1 MMPVLKFSR
10 LLATFA
16 RSSLRAH
23 DAATRTTII
32 TGSSRT
38 FSSILLSSPNNSNNN
53 NISYQLPD
61 HIKPFT
67 GIVGDQK
74 LKRSPLLDGA
84 LKDKRNNFAILQ
96 SSINGSMT
104 VFYNPPPPT
113 FDHPSA
119 ELDLSIA
126 GIMRSILQKQQQQ
139 QTSYELPTADGQA
152 KEKLADYYK
161 HKHKR
166 FTHLLWVRHRKM
178 KKHQRLKWRK
188 KNLAMIKRRLL
199 ERNIAKEKHFRAELL
214 AQVREAENFNAEE
227 YVAKILR
234 TIDNVPKAETPQEK
248 YQRYRDLIRKNRT
261 QTNLV
266 MPKFDD

>member
-1 MMPVLKFSR
+1 MPNFLLSR
-10 LLATFA
+10 LLSALA
-16 RSSLRAH
+16 RCSLRTHH
-23 DAATRTTII
+23 DAAI
-32 TGSSRT
+32 GSRT
-38 FSSILLSSPNNSNNN
+38 FSSILASSPINNHIN
-53 NISYQLPD
+53 NITYQLPD

-67 GIVGDQK
+67 GVVGDQK
-74 LKRSPLLDGA
+74 LKRAPLLDGA
-84 LKDKRNNFAILQ
+84 PQKDNNFAILQ

-104 VFYNPPPPT
+104 VFYKPPPPT
-113 FDHPSA
+113 FDHPST

-126 GIMRSILQKQQQQ
+126 SIMNSLLQKQQQQ
-139 QTSYELPTADGQA
+139 QTGQTSYELPTADGQA

-161 HKHKR
+161 HKQKR
-166 FTHLLWVRHRKM
+166 FTHLLWVRHRMM

-199 ERNIAKEKHFRAELL
+199 ERNIAKEKNFRAELL

-227 YVAKILR
+227 YVSKILR